1 MSHPQPPAY
10 PHGQSAFDA
19 IRHEDDQGEY
29 WLARELAKELGYGRW
44 ENFLICIQE
53 AIEVYRTQSGEPD
66 EVFRASTKKP
76 AAKGGRPSLDYRLS
90 RHACYLIVQ
99 GADGRKE
106 EVAAAKTYFA
116 VMTHEQ
122 EMLRALID
130 EVGDNPLVEVAQRIM
145 RRQELTEAH
154 KRLLARARDAGVITP
169 QQCARFM
176 NWGYRG
182 LYPDETEDVI
192 HARKGLAPKEEIS
205 NWMGAMETMANL
217 LRAVVAEKRMER
229 QGIHTVRDANRTH
242 YEAGKT
248 VRGWLTSEGIYPE
261 QLPTPTK
268 SYKQIVKEEAA
279 RIAREEEDERGLWG
293 QLPPA

>member
-1 MSHPQPPAY
+1 MSHPQPLAY

-29 WLARELAKELGYGRW
+29 WQARELAKELGYTSWQFFERV
-44 ENFLICIQE
+44 ITE
-53 AIEVYRTQSGEPD
+53 AKSACAGQGYDVSGLFTEVIKK
-66 EVFRASTKKP
+66 ST
-76 AAKGGRPSLDYRLS
+76 GGRPGKDYRLT
-90 RHACYLIVQ
+90 RFACYMIALS
-99 GADGRKE
+99 ADGTKE

-279 RIAREEEDERGLWG
+279 RLAREEEDERGLWG